1 GGNRSPLG
9 DQESISGDAERGV
22 MVEAPP
28 SSALIVSEP
37 EFLFELL
44 IIALDA
50 PAQLGEIDQ
59 AFEGDVS
66 CQRRAPIF
74 GRLVR
79 ALGPL
84 DQQPFFTLPL
94 AAMGGAHAQTRKARR
109 QSLGGGLAPAD
120 RAPGALGQAQGEVLD
135 RDGPVLGVPAGAR
148 RPAAPRPPTPR
159 GERGPGAAPPPGG
172 RSSAA
177 GHGPTTASAAAA
189 PCRAP
194 TPWCSTKC
202 RRHTSVPGC

>member
-66 CQRRAPIF
+66 CQRREPIF

-109 QSLGGGLAPAD
+109 QSLGGAFAPAD

-148 RPAAPRPPTPR
+148 RRGGTARAHAPRR
-159 GERGPGAAPPPGG
+159 ACAPV
-172 RSSAA
+172 
-177 GHGPTTASAAAA
+177 HGPTTASAAAA